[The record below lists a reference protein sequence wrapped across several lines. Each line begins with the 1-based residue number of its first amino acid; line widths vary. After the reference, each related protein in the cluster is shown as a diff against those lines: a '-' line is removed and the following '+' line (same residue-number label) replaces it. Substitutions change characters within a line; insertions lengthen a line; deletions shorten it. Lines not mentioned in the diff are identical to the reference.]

1 MEFRPWMLTLYHK
14 IKSFAID
21 LMVRF
26 VVEDITTVVLISL
39 TSNEMS

>member
-1 MEFRPWMLTLYHK
+1 MFILYHK

-26 VVEDITTVVLISL
+26 VVEDITTAVVISL
-39 TSNEMS
+39 TLNEMS